1 MALDKDKVAHIA
13 RLARI
18 RVEDKD
24 LAPIGKEL
32 DQILSW
38 IEQLNEVDTA
48 DIAPM
53 TSVVSLKLKRRADQ
67 VTDGGKADELMINA
81 PDGTDHFFVVPKVV
95 E

>member
-24 LAPIGKEL
+24 LPSIGKEL

-38 IEQLNEVDTA
+38 IEQLDEVDTK
-48 DIAPM
+48 DVAPM
-53 TSVVSLKLKRRADQ
+53 TSVAAMKLKRREDK
-67 VTDGGKADELMINA
+67 VTDGGYPEKVLANA
-81 PDGTDHFFVVPKVV
+81 TDAAHGYFTVPKVV

>member
-1 MALDKDKVAHIA
+1 MALDKEKVAHIA

-18 RVEDKD
+18 RVEDQD

-48 DIAPM
+48 NSEPM
-53 TSVVSLKLKRRADQ
+53 TSVASLKLKRRAEQ
-67 VTDGGKADELMINA
+67 VTDGG
-81 PDGTDHFFVVPKVV
+81 
-95 E
+95 

>member
-24 LAPIGKEL
+24 LATIGKEL

-48 DIAPM
+48 NVEPM
-53 TSVVSLKLKRRADQ
+53 TSVASLKLKRRADQ
-67 VTDGGKADELMINA
+67 VTDGGYPEKIVANA
-81 PDGTDHFFVVPKVV
+81 PASAHGYFTVPKVV

>member
-24 LAPIGKEL
+24 LEPIGREL

-38 IEQLNEVDTA
+38 IEQLNEVDTGSVE
-48 DIAPM
+48 PM
-53 TSVVSLKLKRRADQ
+53 TSVASMKLKRRADV
-67 VTDGGKADELMINA
+67 VTDGGYPEKVVANA
-81 PDGTDHFFVVPKVV
+81 PAAAHGYFTVPKVV

>member
-24 LAPIGKEL
+24 LQSIGKEL

-38 IEQLNEVDTA
+38 IEQLDEVETKDV
-48 DIAPM
+48 APM
-53 TSVVSLKLKRRADQ
+53 TSVAAMKLKRREDK
-67 VTDGGKADELMINA
+67 VTDGGYPEKVLANA
-81 PDGTDHFFVVPKVV
+81 TDAAHGYFTVPKVV

>member
-48 DIAPM
+48 NIEPM
-53 TSVVSLKLKRRADQ
+53 TSVASLKLKRRADQ
-67 VTDGGKADELMINA
+67 VTDGGYPEKIVANA
-81 PDGTDHFFVVPKVV
+81 PAAAHGYFTVPKVV